1 MTGVNRKLFVQL
13 RACATLGQ
21 VSYILYKKK
30 KKSDEVR
37 RRIVKTRHIHSIPLY
52 IHRPAVQIIATVWFI
67 IFIIYYNIIIW
78 CHV

>member
-1 MTGVNRKLFVQL
+1 MNRKLFVQL

-30 KKSDEVR
+30 KKNSDEVR

-52 IHRPAVQIIATVWFI
+52 TPSGCTDNSDGMV
-67 IFIIYYNIIIW
+67 YNIYNIL
-78 CHV
+78 